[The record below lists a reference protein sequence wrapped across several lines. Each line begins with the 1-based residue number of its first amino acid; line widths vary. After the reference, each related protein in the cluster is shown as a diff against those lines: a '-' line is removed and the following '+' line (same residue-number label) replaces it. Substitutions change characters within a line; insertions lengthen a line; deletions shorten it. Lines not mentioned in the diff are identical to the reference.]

1 MPPMRDDTP
10 LGVLWRR
17 RWIVIA
23 TFLVFAGGTAVVS
36 KTLTKIYSTSSTLLV
51 VPSQQTGTFDA
62 IQAGLVIARTYGD
75 IIASDNIAEQVAARI
90 GGLTKDRVQAAAS
103 FEVVSDTQLLKITT
117 EDPSPRRAKAIADT
131 YADVFITY
139 ARESLGNTTKAAV
152 ALADPAPLPDSPAKP
167 KPTLYTLL
175 AGLLGLGFGVA
186 LAFLRERLDFRLH
199 SPEEIESRFELPVL
213 GRVPRRGRSDVSLS
227 AFTEAFRVLRT
238 NLQFA
243 GADRPLRTIAITSG
257 VEGEGKTTTT
267 LQLALATAEIGTDVM
282 LIDAD
287 IRRPSLQKAVMPVQ
301 PAPLQPGFADYL
313 VGAAPLDDVIH
324 DTPRANLELVPTGS
338 LPDEHLEPGMPP
350 SLARLLETRLGRT
363 AIGGFAA
370 SADLVLLDCPP
381 LSVGADASVLAGR
394 VDGVILVIDLEAS
407 TERTVRDAVRQLRA
421 VKANVLG
428 LVINRDR
435 TAEPTSGYE
444 YHVGHNRRERVAARS

>member
-10 LGVLWRR
+10 LAVLWRR
-17 RWIVIA
+17 KWIVVL
-23 TFLVFAGGTAVVS
+23 TFLVFAVGTAIVS

-62 IQAGLVIARTYGD
+62 IQASQVIARTYGN
-75 IIASDNIAEQVAARI
+75 IIASDNIAQQVATRLG
-90 GGLTKDRVQAAAS
+90 GGLTKDEVHGETS
-103 FEVVSDTQLLKITT
+103 FEVVADTQLLKTT
-117 EDPSPRRAKAIADT
+117 VEDPSPTRARAIANA
-131 YADVFITY
+131 YASEFIAY
-139 ARESLGNTTKAAV
+139 AQTHLGTTTKATV
-152 ALADPAPLPDSPAKP
+152 ALADAAPLPDSPVKP

-186 LAFLRERLDFRLH
+186 LAFLRERLDFRLR
-199 SPEEIESRFELPVL
+199 SPEEIESRFEMPVL
-213 GRVPRRGRSDVSLS
+213 GRVPRRGRSEVSAN
-227 AFTEAFRVLRT
+227 AFTEAYRVLRT

-243 GADRPLRTIAITSG
+243 GGDRPLRTIAVTSG

-267 LQLALATAEIGTDVM
+267 LQLALASAEIGTSVL

-287 IRRPSLQKAVMPVQ
+287 VRRPSLQKAVMPDQ
-301 PAPLQPGFADYL
+301 PLPLQPGFADYL
-313 VGAAPLDDVIH
+313 VGQSSLDDVIH
-324 DTPRANLELVPTGS
+324 PSGRSNLELVPTGS
-338 LPDEHLEPGMPP
+338 LPDELVDPGTPP
-350 SLARLLETRLGRT
+350 SLSKLLETRLGRT

-394 VDGVILVIDLEAS
+394 VDAVILVVDLEAS
-407 TERTVRDAVRQLRA
+407 TERSVRDALRQLQT

-435 TAEPTSGYE
+435 SAEPSSGYE
-444 YHVGHNRRERVAARS
+444 YHVGDRRPERITA